1 LGVLAERYCR
11 KWRSEQVIRVFVEVK
26 EVAAPL
32 RVEVR
37 AESIGQAVATIEEL
51 HPGRTVQVV
60 FPIDPEEFFVEDL
73 QDARAGHDRS
83 GTLVQ
88 DTVREAWAF

>member
-1 LGVLAERYCR
+1 M
-11 KWRSEQVIRVFVEVK
+11 IRVLIEVK
-26 EVAAPL
+26 EEAAPL

-37 AESIGQAVATIEEL
+37 AESISQAVGSIEER

-73 QDARAGHDRS
+73 QEVEARRDRS
-83 GTLVQ
+83 RMLVH
-88 DTVREAWAF
+88 DPVTGA

>member
-1 LGVLAERYCR
+1 M
-11 KWRSEQVIRVFVEVK
+11 IRVFVEVTGG
-26 EVAAPL
+26 AASL

-51 HPGRTVQVV
+51 HPDSTVQVV
-60 FPIDPEEFFVEDL
+60 FPIDPEEFFIEDS
-73 QDARAGHDRS
+73 QDTRAVHDRS

-88 DTVREAWAF
+88 HTVREAWAF